1 MVYSMERNIQTA
13 LNYTVP
19 KRKSQSNLVH
29 SNSIQSTPQTNDVDI
44 VNSILHQRKQ
54 PNVEELMRHNQ
65 YYVSLLNKVYSKLLD
80 SITFYDMVSK
90 DEIKKMIN
98 EVLDDLRG
106 EKE

>member
-1 MVYSMERNIQTA
+1 MVYSMERDIQTA
-13 LNYTVP
+13 LNYKVP
-19 KRKSQSNLVH
+19 KRKVQSNLVQP
-29 SNSIQSTPQTNDVDI
+29 NPVQSTPQNNDVDI
-44 VNSILHQRKQ
+44 VNSILQQRKQ
-54 PNVEELMRHNQ
+54 PDVEELMRHNQ

-90 DEIKKMIN
+90 GEIKKTIN

>member
-1 MVYSMERNIQTA
+1 MGYSMERDIQTA

-19 KRKSQSNLVH
+19 KRKSQPTL
-29 SNSIQSTPQTNDVDI
+29 IQQTQPIQQNNDVDI
-44 VNSILHQRKQ
+44 VNSILQQRKQ

-65 YYVSLLNKVYSKLLD
+65 YYVSLLNKCYSKLLD

-90 DEIKKMIN
+90 DEIKKTIN

-106 EKE
+106 EKQ

>member
-1 MVYSMERNIQTA
+1 MPYSMEKDIQTA
-13 LNYTVP
+13 LTYTVP
-19 KRKSQSNLVH
+19 KRKEQPRLVQPTQQITRQ
-29 SNSIQSTPQTNDVDI
+29 NNDVDI
-44 VNSILHQRKQ
+44 VNSILQQRKQ
-54 PNVEELMRHNQ
+54 PDVEELMRHNQ

-90 DEIKKMIN
+90 GEIKKTIN